1 MILNH
6 EVSGGFAQRSGFEM
20 GRPGLELKEPVNGSA
35 ASREEGLLSRECVHS
50 GGTWLLAQSR

>member
-20 GRPGLELKEPVNGSA
+20 GRPGLELKEPVK
-35 ASREEGLLSRECVHS
+35 EPVV
-50 GGTWLLAQSR
+50 